1 MPENSI
7 RERGRQTKGGSLEL
21 IPKKTMGRATGAFLD
36 ATKQEIAYRWLYRG
50 QSTREISRG
59 MRINDR
65 EAVESAV
72 RDQLAP
78 APRPFV
84 VRRAA

>member
-21 IPKKTMGRATGAFLD
+21 ARATAGFLD
-36 ATKQEIAYRWLYRG
+36 STKQEIAYRWLYRG
-50 QSTREISRG
+50 QSTREISRW

-65 EAVESAV
+65 DAVEKAV
-72 RDQLAP
+72 RDVVAP
-78 APRPFV
+78 SGGPGPFV